1 MSDEQI
7 SKFLQELYAI
17 DPEGKLA
24 SGFLGAENKAQWLK
38 DNAQTLEG
46 YSDYTRKYSN
56 IDDFMGD
63 RYKAL
68 GDLWQSQGGKI
79 PSDAR
84 IMAFQEKHKD
94 ISKEDIYDWFEKS
107 NKYYAEELARQE
119 EEAGIARRAKE
130 IKEEWGPIQKLL
142 ASDYSKQRY
151 IHDPNASMFGKEGT
165 FNPYSS
171 QGQEEIS
178 DVIFG
183 GAGAVGDLVPGVGGS
198 LVGPATR
205 TLRDVYHVAKDSP
218 YQKDASQI
226 GRDFLADAGMNVG
239 TAYLPTAILNRG
251 SKLSRNISKTES
263 VLRDAGEVRL
273 ANQSKQSVKEGVK
286 QLNYNDI
293 YNGISYPDLE
303 KKIRDLPDGP
313 MKQDLEALT
322 RRGASQSEIG
332 EHLVHWE
339 SVAPTTYIP
348 KGKNKPVE
356 VSVPPTA
363 YYKGT
368 KVNPY
373 WSNTPVGGYVA
384 EQAKAGT
391 RGRTAH
397 VLAGFAEGA
406 RQAGEPL
413 VKEGYT
419 YTGRGS
425 EPKKVE
431 TKIEKAI
438 IQNQKDWYK
447 TNYERDWEMGFVP
460 KKVDGDPL
468 WEAYKEWKEG
478 K

>member
-1 MSDEQI
+1 MSDEQAT
-7 SKFLQELYAI
+7 KFLQELYAI
-17 DPEGKLA
+17 DPALA
-24 SGFLGAENKAQWLK
+24 NEFANSENKTQWLK
-38 DNAQTLEG
+38 SNATRLEG
-46 YSDYTRKYSN
+46 YSDYTTKFKN
-56 IDDFMGD
+56 ISDFMGD

-68 GDLWQSQGGKI
+68 GDLWQSQDGQM

-84 IMAFQEKHKD
+84 VFAFQQKYPD
-94 ISKEDIYDWFEKS
+94 ISKEEIYDWFNKT
-107 NKYYAEELARQE
+107 NKYYQEEQARQE

-183 GAGAVGDLVPGVGGS
+183 GAGAVGDLIPGVGGS

-205 TLRDVYHVAKDSP
+205 TLRDVYHVATDSP

-226 GRDFLADAGMNVG
+226 GRDFIADAGMNVG

-273 ANQSKQSVKEGVK
+273 ANQSKKSLDESVK

-313 MKQDLEALT
+313 MKQDLEGLT
-322 RRGASQSEIG
+322 RRGASQSEIA
-332 EHLVHWE
+332 EHLTHWE
-339 SVAPTTYIP
+339 SVAGDIP
-348 KGKNKPVE
+348 
-356 VSVPPTA
+356 STA

-391 RGRTAH
+391 RGKVAH
-397 VLAGFAEGA
+397 VLAGVAEGA

-425 EPKKVE
+425 EPTKRETKVE
-431 TKIEKAI
+431 RAI
-438 IQNQKDWYK
+438 KENQKDWYK

>member
-1 MSDEQI
+1 
-7 SKFLQELYAI
+7 
-17 DPEGKLA
+17 
-24 SGFLGAENKAQWLK
+24 
-38 DNAQTLEG
+38 
-46 YSDYTRKYSN
+46 
-56 IDDFMGD
+56 
-63 RYKAL
+63 
-68 GDLWQSQGGKI
+68 
-79 PSDAR
+79 
-84 IMAFQEKHKD
+84 
-94 ISKEDIYDWFEKS
+94 
-107 NKYYAEELARQE
+107 
-119 EEAGIARRAKE
+119 
-130 IKEEWGPIQKLL
+130 
-142 ASDYSKQRY
+142 
-151 IHDPNASMFGKEGT
+151 
-165 FNPYSS
+165 
-171 QGQEEIS
+171 
-178 DVIFG
+178 
-183 GAGAVGDLVPGVGGS
+183 
-198 LVGPATR
+198 
-205 TLRDVYHVAKDSP
+205 
-218 YQKDASQI
+218 
-226 GRDFLADAGMNVG
+226 MNVG

-286 QLNYNDI
+286 QLNTNDLYNKSAEYVMD
-293 YNGISYPDLE
+293 YPTLE

-322 RRGASQSEIG
+322 RRGASQSEIA
-332 EHLVHWE
+332 EHLTHWE
-339 SVAPTTYIP
+339 SVAGDIP
-348 KGKNKPVE
+348 
-356 VSVPPTA
+356 STA

-397 VLAGFAEGA
+397 VLAGLAEGA